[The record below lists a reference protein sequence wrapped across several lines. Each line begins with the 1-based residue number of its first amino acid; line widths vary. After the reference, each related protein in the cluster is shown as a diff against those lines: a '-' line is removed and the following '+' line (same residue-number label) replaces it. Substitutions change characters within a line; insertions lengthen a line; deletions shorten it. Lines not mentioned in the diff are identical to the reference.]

1 MSHKI
6 ISVIVATFEE
16 IAHSLIATNK
26 VDKIA
31 RKRIEQF
38 ILRGGK
44 EEEYGGSLVTFKIII
59 IK

>member
-1 MSHKI
+1 M
-6 ISVIVATFEE
+6 IVATFEE

>member
-1 MSHKI
+1 M
-6 ISVIVATFEE
+6 IVATFEK
-16 IAHSLIATNK
+16 IAHSLIATTTNK

-44 EEEYGGSLVTFKIII
+44 EEENGGPLVSFKIII